1 MAGLKD
7 LVAKDIDRVFLN
19 LNDFGTEHDVEGKS
33 IICVIDE
40 DGLQDRQGGAEMAVG
55 QSTMTLYAKREDLP
69 DRKGYGAELMVDGIP
84 YIINTWRES
93 IGMTIVN
100 LFISVNS

>member
-19 LNDFGTEHDVEGKS
+19 LDDFGEEHVVEGKS

-40 DGLQDRQGGAEMAVG
+40 DGLQDRQGGAEMAIG

-69 DRKGYGAELMVDGIP
+69 DRKGYGAELRVDGIP
-84 YIINTWRES
+84 YSVNTWRES
-93 IGMTIVN
+93 IGMTAVN
-100 LFISVNS
+100 LFISINS